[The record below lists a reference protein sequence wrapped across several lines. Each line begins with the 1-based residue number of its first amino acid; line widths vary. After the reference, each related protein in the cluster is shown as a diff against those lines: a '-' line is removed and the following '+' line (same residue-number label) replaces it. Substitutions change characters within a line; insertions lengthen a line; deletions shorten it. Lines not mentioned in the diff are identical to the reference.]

1 MEGRNRG
8 GRERERSCEVR
19 GGESGKNS
27 EWGDDSNVECRSRIV
42 DRDRYYWQEEKGSE
56 RGDER
61 EKEGEKAE
69 KEKRKKRVP
78 SARFEEQRP

>member
-1 MEGRNRG
+1 MDREVAKWREGG
-8 GRERERSCEVR
+8 
-19 GGESGKNS
+19 SGKNS

-42 DRDRYYWQEEKGSE
+42 DRDRYYWREEKGSE